1 MTNTRPK
8 HWQALKRILRYL
20 KHTSK
25 QLCLTYQS
33 THSESIQ
40 PKLCGWAN
48 PSTALHGWT
57 DSDWGGDVDD
67 RKSTNGYV
75 YTFAGRAI
83 TWRLKKQAI
92 VSLSSTEVEYVA
104 TSLAVKE
111 GIWLKAILE
120 EINLAK
126 EKTNRNLV

>member
-1 MTNTRPK
+1 MRMGKPLNCSSWMDR
-8 HWQALKRILRYL
+8 LRL
-20 KHTSK
+20 
-25 QLCLTYQS
+25 
-33 THSESIQ
+33 
-40 PKLCGWAN
+40 
-48 PSTALHGWT
+48 
-57 DSDWGGDVDD
+57 GGDVDD